1 METTEDQIQKA
12 LEVLRKAGLFSPLNG
27 AINDVPVVG
36 QFDSDGKMVATEI
49 TEERLEKAK
58 QLLRDP
64 RLIDRYK
71 DLCGA
76 AYVGREE
83 ELVLLRLA
91 LTSRLFPWAL
101 WVIVFGPSGV
111 GKNALLKAA
120 LGTVW
125 PEDAEAFTRI
135 SPQYLLYRDRPLDH
149 RIITI
154 YELAGAGEAMHILRT
169 MRSEGRLRL
178 GTVRGGGM
186 EINKSAEGAVVL
198 STTTADIIDHE
209 LATRVIHIGLN
220 HDPALA
226 RAVYQQKAAQVAGE
240 PTISTELRG
249 DHENGSP
256 AHDDEEWRIFQIADH
271 LIEPAEVIIP
281 YATKLSENFPV
292 DEERYMRVYDNMIL
306 LLQSSALLFQ
316 FQRPRDKQGRIVADR
331 RDYEVVFPL
340 RGVLGVSD
348 TSPPEHILSFVDAIR
363 RCRKESEPPT
373 RGQVQEKLEVSL
385 ATIKRYVQT
394 CRKHEWIEVQGK
406 GRDQRLML
414 IEEPSAPSLLPAP
427 DELFGEVK

>member
-154 YELAGAGEAMHILRT
+154 YEWQAQARPCTFCGRCARRGGCDSE
-169 MRSEGRLRL
+169 RSEAVAWKSINRRRGRLCCR
-178 GTVRGGGM
+178 R
-186 EINKSAEGAVVL
+186 
-198 STTTADIIDHE
+198 
-209 LATRVIHIGLN
+209 R
-220 HDPALA
+220 
-226 RAVYQQKAAQVAGE
+226 RQ
-240 PTISTELRG
+240 IS
-249 DHENGSP
+249 
-256 AHDDEEWRIFQIADH
+256 
-271 LIEPAEVIIP
+271 
-281 YATKLSENFPV
+281 
-292 DEERYMRVYDNMIL
+292 
-306 LLQSSALLFQ
+306 
-316 FQRPRDKQGRIVADR
+316 
-331 RDYEVVFPL
+331 
-340 RGVLGVSD
+340 
-348 TSPPEHILSFVDAIR
+348 
-363 RCRKESEPPT
+363 
-373 RGQVQEKLEVSL
+373 
-385 ATIKRYVQT
+385 
-394 CRKHEWIEVQGK
+394 
-406 GRDQRLML
+406 
-414 IEEPSAPSLLPAP
+414 
-427 DELFGEVK
+427 